1 MPHQNPS
8 LSLPPPEFTAL
19 EKARWHIRAQNT
31 RAALTCLNQLL
42 ATTDPPAEA
51 YRLRGWVHHE
61 LQAPQAAR
69 RDLLQAVE
77 LDPHHP
83 ANHLF
88 LGLWLLDVGKL
99 QWGIAQLQLVF
110 TTPTPADTATQ
121 LSAHLGCQYAYAL
134 LGHWAAAVVE
144 LQAARGLHPQRCM
157 VYAGGQLY
165 WRLTRS
171 PEAEEDFNHLAAR
184 DRANLTD
191 REPPPPSELAC
202 LTPWEILTALQ
213 FPLVLPA

>member
-8 LSLPPPEFTAL
+8 LSLPPPAFTAL
-19 EKARWHIRAQNT
+19 EKARWYIRAQNT

-42 ATTDPPAEA
+42 ATTDP
-51 YRLRGWVHHE
+51 
-61 LQAPQAAR
+61 
-69 RDLLQAVE
+69 
-77 LDPHHP
+77 
-83 ANHLF
+83 
-88 LGLWLLDVGKL
+88 
-99 QWGIAQLQLVF
+99 
-110 TTPTPADTATQ
+110 PADTATQ